1 PVMTK
6 DKRWIQLGNLMEHL
20 FHAFLNAAELSWI
33 YGDPRFESTP
43 QLDEASREALRDI
56 ILEQMQTR
64 TADEWM
70 EIFVADGNIVAAP
83 VVGAQEALGHPQ
95 MVHNRDVVKV
105 EDPVLGPSAQLGLV
119 AKLCTTPG
127 AVPGAVDTPA
137 AAQTAGSGNGATP
150 QPEPAPVP

>member
-1 PVMTK
+1 
-6 DKRWIQLGNLMEHL
+6 
-20 FHAFLNAAELSWI
+20 
-33 YGDPRFESTP
+33 
-43 QLDEASREALRDI
+43 

-70 EIFVADGNIVAAP
+70 EIFVADGNIVAEP
-83 VVGAQEALGHPQ
+83 VVGTQEALGHPQ

-150 QPEPAPVP
+150 QPEPAPVPPLADSGGPLAGVTVLEFATIIAAPLGCAYLADLGARVIKVEALEGDGLRTL